1 MSPRRSSRARTTQP
15 PSSIATAPSVSSSSV
30 SSTRTERGPRPQPK
44 QSSPTKA
51 STPHSLSSEEPD
63 DVADDPPPDPPLTRR
78 RIRGQ
83 DNDDDANDA
92 DDDDVS
98 TKLQDD
104 LEDDLVEE
112 DEVTRCLC
120 GFQDYPGPPSEA
132 AKPAFPQPGPR
143 AQGDDL
149 GGLFIQCDICKV
161 WQHGGCVGIMEEAAS
176 PDEYFCEGCR
186 KDLHKLMTSAKGWKY
201 SRYLPVYEQQQIKN
215 RKSSVSKDTERQ
227 ASVADKDRSDRN
239 DRNPRSSVD
248 SFGKR
253 RSTMNSRAAYDEDE
267 VLRKVLEESK
277 HEGAAAPESGSRKKR
292 SRDDSE
298 ETKSEV
304 KRQRTSSR
312 SPSGSPVLES
322 EDDSTKATAPKQKP
336 RGAAARS
343 QRDKEIRDKEREKER
358 NDAANRRKGRA
369 ERRKGDELEDR
380 EPTLP
385 PAAVEA
391 PTMGPA
397 VTESTAPEA
406 IATPELKPTP
416 APRRGGRPPQ
426 KARGRLGRNQYSRD
440 TMPAANG
447 TSPKEDAGQSPQASG
462 ANGTSNGHDSSDGT
476 TAQKSAKS
484 KHWRLQKLSWNDIR
498 RPAGAMQN
506 YIAQRQVEMAG
517 EKQPSMAF
525 AVQPTSAV
533 TNGNPSQSDPISGD
547 SGDLESFKNLSTTQ
561 MMDFLSRDLVHWQ
574 KMISEPRDKSP
585 KVRS

>member
-15 PSSIATAPSVSSSSV
+15 PPSVATAPSVSSSSV
-30 SSTRTERGPRPQPK
+30 SSGRTERGSRPTPK
-44 QSSPTKA
+44 QSSPQKS
-51 STPHSLSSEEPD
+51 STPHSLSSEEPED
-63 DVADDPPPDPPLTRR
+63 LSRSAQLEPPLTRR
-78 RIRGQ
+78 RTREQ
-83 DNDDDANDA
+83 DNDEDD
-92 DDDDVS
+92 S
-98 TKLQDD
+98 TKLDDD
-104 LEDDLVEE
+104 LDDEMAEE

-120 GFQDYPGPPSEA
+120 GFQDYPGPPSDA
-132 AKPAFPQPGPR
+132 GKSASALSDPD

-176 PDEYFCEGCR
+176 PDEYFCEECR
-186 KDLHKLMTSAKGWKY
+186 KDLHKVMTSSKGWKY
-201 SRYLPVYEQQQIKN
+201 SRYIPVYDQQQGKN
-215 RKSSVSKDTERQ
+215 RKGSVSKDLERQ
-227 ASVADKDRSDRN
+227 SSVGEKERGDRN
-239 DRNPRSSVD
+239 DRNARASVD

-277 HEGAAAPESGSRKKR
+277 HEGTAASDSGNRKKR

-298 ETKSEV
+298 ETKSEA

-322 EDDSTKATAPKQKP
+322 EDDSTKASAPKQKP

-343 QRDKEIRDKEREKER
+343 QRDKEHRDKEREKER

-369 ERRKGDELEDR
+369 ERRKGDELEDS
-380 EPTLP
+380 EPTPPPPTIEEPAMP
-385 PAAVEA
+385 PAA
-391 PTMGPA
+391 
-397 VTESTAPEA
+397 TESAPPDIPTA
-406 IATPELKPTP
+406 ELKPAP

-447 TSPKEDAGQSPQASG
+447 TSPKEDNAQSPQAS
-462 ANGTSNGHDSSDGT
+462 ATNGVSNGHDSSDGT
-476 TAQKSAKS
+476 AGHKPAKS
-484 KHWRLQKLSWNDIR
+484 KNWRLQKLSWNDIR

-517 EKQPSMAF
+517 EKQTSMAP
-525 AVQPTSAV
+525 AVQPPTSAT
-533 TNGNPSQSDPISGD
+533 TNGSTQPEQATNGD
-547 SGDLESFKNLSTTQ
+547 SGDLNNFKNLSTTQ

-574 KMISEPRDKSP
+574 QMISEPADKSP
-585 KVRS
+585 KSRS